1 MNQLSNL
8 PKQNSM
14 SLIGAAAIGAGAS
27 LVGGLFNRGSQS
39 ATNRMNYK
47 IAQMNNEWN
56 EKMMEKQMAYN
67 TDMWN
72 KENEY
77 NSAANQVKR
86 LKEAGLNP
94 YLSLGNAGQAG
105 SVGSVTP
112 PQAQP
117 VQMQAPQFDASGFA
131 QHMSEFA
138 ALSLQKKKVDEE
150 VRTMQIDNMTR
161 AQKNLAE
168 LYKIQESTRSEK
180 EKADT
185 QAIINRWQDK
195 LLSLDYQ
202 QKQNQIESTKQDVQ
216 LKMNQNLMMSKEL
229 AIFDQQKQLEM
240 ANLVSS
246 TLLNNAQ
253 RFAAHT
259 QGRLNQREAEKVKAE
274 TAKVVAEHLL
284 VNAKEMG
291 QHISNEVAARSAD
304 ALVFRAYS
312 EMYGNPNPIVVG
324 LHGAGFFTD
333 SPKYR

>member
-1 MNQLSNL
+1 MPL
-8 PKQNSM
+8 
-14 SLIGAAAIGAGAS
+14 AAAIG
-27 LVGGLFNRGSQS
+27 GGLGLLGSFVNFGSQK

-94 YLSLGNAGQAG
+94 YLALGNAGQAG

-112 PQAQP
+112 PQAQA
-117 VQMQAPQFDASGFA
+117 VQMQAPQFDSSIFA
-131 QHMSEFA
+131 QNMGHFA
-138 ALSLQKKKVDEE
+138 ELAIQKKKVDEE

-168 LYKIQESTRSEK
+168 LYKLHESARSDK

-216 LKMNQNLMMSKEL
+216 LKINQNLMMSKEL

-246 TLLNNAQ
+246 TLLNNAN

-259 QGRLNQREAEKVKAE
+259 QGRLNQAEIKKVAAE
-274 TAKVVAEHLL
+274 TRKTVAEHFLIY
-284 VNAKEMG
+284 AKQQG
-291 QHISNEVAARSAD
+291 VKISNDIAQRSAD
-304 ALVFRAYS
+304 ALVYKAIRES
-312 EMYGNPNPIVVG
+312 KYGAG
-324 LHGAGFFTD
+324 LHELPGAFLGVLEDRLNSLFN
-333 SPKYR
+333 